1 MWLFFHSPT
10 PGFKIFF
17 LDRGGQP
24 QNLRRK
30 IEKNKAGQEVNQ
42 AKNVAPT
49 FFYSSEKKCKNNII
63 IKFKL

>member
-1 MWLFFHSPT
+1 MRLFFYSPT
-10 PGFKIFF
+10 PGSKIFF

-42 AKNVAPT
+42 GKMLLPPSFIRQRKNAR
-49 FFYSSEKKCKNNII
+49 II
-63 IKFKL
+63 

>member
-1 MWLFFHSPT
+1 MWFFFHSPT
-10 PGFKIFF
+10 PGSKIF

-49 FFYSSEKKCKNNII
+49 FFYSSEKKMQE
-63 IKFKL
+63 